1 MGSNDE
7 SSSETTTKCFN
18 KSDKC
23 NWSFNEFEGYK
34 LNENGSNMFVLF
46 SNKAWVMICEFLR
59 VWVCCQPKG
68 QFDPEFSPLYCIE
81 K

>member
-1 MGSNDE
+1 MTRARAKQLQSLLTSQISAIE
-7 SSSETTTKCFN
+7 VSMRLKAC
-18 KSDKC
+18 
-23 NWSFNEFEGYK
+23 K

-59 VWVCCQPKG
+59 VWVCYQPKD
-68 QFDPEFSPLYCIE
+68 QFEPEFSPLYFI

>member
-1 MGSNDE
+1 MSL
-7 SSSETTTKCFN
+7 KA
-18 KSDKC
+18 
-23 NWSFNEFEGYK
+23 YK